1 MEVFDVIKF
10 EDLLATLIEN
20 KDKLSGLQVY
30 AFNVFAAGT
39 KVAIRAYSP
48 NMRGKELIG
57 LDVIESTKQSS

>member
-1 MEVFDVIKF
+1 MIEEFNTVRF

-20 KDKLSGLQVY
+20 KDKLVGLNVY

-39 KVAIRAYSP
+39 KVGIRAYSH

-57 LDVIESTKQSS
+57 LDVIAHQEVT